1 MSTDD
6 SVVTEEPT
14 SHPLTGRFF
23 HTTRTCHHGARV
35 AQWQGQILAA
45 IPPDVLLIELCDW
58 IIGEPSG
65 QELITLTDF
74 MAKDPVL
81 YDDAEWMRFSYQH
94 GALSHTTRC
103 DDPEPTTPEG
113 NR

>member
-65 QELITLTDF
+65 QELITLTDPEVLEL
-74 MAKDPVL
+74 ASLLDALARAHGLTRKDN
-81 YDDAEWMRFSYQH
+81 Q
-94 GALSHTTRC
+94 
-103 DDPEPTTPEG
+103 
-113 NR
+113 

>member
-1 MSTDD
+1 
-6 SVVTEEPT
+6 
-14 SHPLTGRFF
+14 
-23 HTTRTCHHGARV
+23 
-35 AQWQGQILAA
+35 
-45 IPPDVLLIELCDW
+45 
-58 IIGEPSG
+58 
-65 QELITLTDF
+65 
-74 MAKDPVL
+74 VL